1 MIKLLK
7 RQPPLRLIALGFLA
21 AILIGSGILML
32 PICHRDGVTVSY
44 IDAMYTATSAVCI
57 TGLLTVDTGL
67 TFNPLGQF
75 IIGFLIQIGGL
86 GITTVGAG
94 IILVAGQKMD
104 LKSRN
109 LVHEAMNLDSG
120 KGAVKF
126 IRDVFI
132 ITFIFEAV
140 GALLSFISF
149 SKYFPL
155 PKAIGVSIF
164 HSIAAF
170 NNAGFDN
177 LGNNMQN
184 LIPYRDD
191 ILLNLTTTA
200 LISFGGIGFLVIKE
214 LIDKNCRWKKLSMHA
229 RVVIT
234 VSAVLTFGGTLLIK
248 LTEGSGIT
256 WLGAFFSSVSAR
268 TAGFS
273 TFSFGSFSN
282 AGLVVMSVLMFI
294 GASSGSTGGGIKTST
309 FFVLV
314 NGLISSATGKGEK
327 AFHYSLPKT
336 AFRKAAVIVLFG
348 IATVIVSSFL
358 LCCIEPH
365 IPLRDILFEMISAF
379 GTVGLSTGITPSLS
393 VKSKIISI
401 LVMYIGRL
409 GPLTVAS
416 VWYFSKGERVSYPEG
431 NITIG

>member
-1 MIKLLK
+1 MLRFLK
-7 RQPPLRLIALGFLA
+7 KQPPLRLIALGFLL
-21 AILIGSGILML
+21 AILIGSGLLML
-32 PICHRDGVTVSY
+32 PICHRDGVAVSY
-44 IDAMYTATSAVCI
+44 IDALYTATSAVCI

-67 TFNPLGQF
+67 TFNALGQF
-75 IIGFLIQIGGL
+75 MIGFLIQIGGL

-94 IILVAGQKMD
+94 IILAAGQKMD

-132 ITFIFEAV
+132 ITFAFEAV
-140 GALLSFISF
+140 GAALSFISF
-149 SKYFPL
+149 AKYFPL

-177 LGNNMQN
+177 IGNNMQS
-184 LIPYRDD
+184 LIAYQDD
-191 ILLNLTTTA
+191 LLLNLVTVG
-200 LISFGGIGFLVIKE
+200 LIFFGGIGFLVIKE
-214 LIDKNCRWKKLSMHA
+214 LIVKRFRWKGLSMHS
-229 RVVIT
+229 RVVLS
-234 VSAVLTFGGTLLIK
+234 VSAALIVGGTLLIK
-248 LTEGSGIT
+248 LTEGDGIT

-273 TFSFGSFSN
+273 TFSFGAFSN
-282 AGLVVMSVLMFI
+282 AGLMVMSILMFI

-309 FFVLV
+309 LFVLAK
-314 NGLISSATGKGEK
+314 GLISSATGRGEK

-348 IATVIVSSFL
+348 ITTVFASSFL
-358 LCCIEPH
+358 LCCIEPQ

-393 VKSKIISI
+393 VGSKIISI

-416 VWYFSKGERVSYPEG
+416 MWYFSKGERVAYPEG